1 MKTRVGVIGCDGVI
15 QQNIQEISERIGR
28 DIAKADS
35 LLICG
40 GRDGVMKSACRGA
53 KEAGGITVGILP
65 SSDKKDANP
74 YVDVPITTGMGLARN
89 ALVVSCSD
97 VIIAINGRSG
107 TLSEIG
113 LALSYGKPVIV
124 VKGSGGL
131 ADSIEEKLIE
141 IGIKEKLHTAEAD
154 RAVQLA
160 LSLVS

>member
-1 MKTRVGVIGCDGVI
+1 MKTRIGVIGCDGDI
-15 QQNIQEISERIGR
+15 PQNIQKISERIGG
-28 DIAKADS
+28 DIGRSGS

-40 GRDGVMKSACRGA
+40 GRGGVMEAACSGA
-53 KEAGGITVGILP
+53 KKAGGITVGILP

-113 LALSYGKPVIV
+113 LALSYRKPVIV

-131 ADSIEEKLIE
+131 ADSIEEKLNE
-141 IGIKEKLHTAEAD
+141 MGIKEKLHTAEAD

-160 LSLVS
+160 LRLVS